1 MSRSTKIDEISKS
14 VTGTFALHDFLSIA
28 TVSGSIDITINPQP
42 ASSSSNTP
50 AELHLDTVSGS
61 IRVTMAP
68 FLRDPYTVIPER
80 IFRSTIKTMSGSI
93 SAVLI
98 Q

>member
-1 MSRSTKIDEISKS
+1 MSRSTKIDETSKS
-14 VTGTFALHDFLSIA
+14 VTGTFALHDFLSIS
-28 TVSGSIDITINPQP
+28 TVSGSINITIDPQP
-42 ASSSSNTP
+42 ASTFSNAP

-68 FLRDPYTVIPER
+68 SLRARRTVILER
-80 IFRSTIKTMSGSI
+80 IFQSTIKTMSGSI
-93 SAVLI
+93 FTTLI